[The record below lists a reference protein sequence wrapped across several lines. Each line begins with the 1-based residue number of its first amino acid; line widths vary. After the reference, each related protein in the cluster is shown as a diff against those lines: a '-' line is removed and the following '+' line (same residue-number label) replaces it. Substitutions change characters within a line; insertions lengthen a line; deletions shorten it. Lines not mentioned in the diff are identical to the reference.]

1 MSERVLHLHRHM
13 FRELSDADLV
23 QSVARRNKAAMEEL
37 FERHHERVHRI
48 LARLRSVDAVDVDDL
63 VQSTFIEVQRSAARY
78 SGQSAVGTWIVAIA
92 VNVMRHHVRGEVRY
106 RTALANRCREAPST
120 STTGSPFEECSNRQS
135 MARLAYAFDRLGRE
149 LKEAFLLCDVE
160 GLRGTEVARALDL
173 PEGTVW
179 RRLHE
184 ARMNLRRHLID
195 KEAP

>member
-1 MSERVLHLHRHM
+1 VLHIRHGGY
-13 FRELSDADLV
+13 RQLSDAELV
-23 QSVARRNKAAMEEL
+23 RSVGRGESEAMREL

-149 LKEAFLLCDVE
+149 QKEAFLLCDVE

>member
-23 QSVARRNKAAMEEL
+23 HAVARRENPAMEEL

-63 VQSTFIEVQRSAARY
+63 VQTTFLEVQRSAARY
-78 SGQSAVGTWIVAIA
+78 NGQSAVGTWIVAIA
-92 VNVMRHHVRGEVRY
+92 VNVMRHHVRKEVRY
-106 RTALANRCREAPST
+106 RTALVNRGREPPPVST
-120 STTGSPFEECSNRQS
+120 AGSPFDESSNRQA
-135 MARLAYAFDRLGRE
+135 MARLASGLDELSRE
-149 LKEAFLLCDVE
+149 QKEVFLLCDVE
-160 GLRGTEVARALDL
+160 GLRGTEVASALDL

-184 ARMNLRRHLID
+184 ARMSLRRHLVD

>member
-1 MSERVLHLHRHM
+1 MNERVLHLHGHTSRQ
-13 FRELSDADLV
+13 LSDVDLV
-23 QSVARRNKAAMEEL
+23 QAVARGDKAALEEL

-78 SGQSAVGTWIVAIA
+78 SGQSAVGTWIIGIA
-92 VNVMRHHVRGEVRY
+92 VNVMRHHVRKEVRY
-106 RTALANRCREAPST
+106 RTALANQGREVSRV
-120 STTGSPFEECSNRQS
+120 STTGSPFEECSNRQA
-135 MARLAYAFDRLGRE
+135 MVRLAHAFDRLGRE
-149 LKEAFLLCDVE
+149 QKEAFLLCDVE
-160 GLRGTEVARALDL
+160 GLQGTEVARALDL

-195 KEAP
+195 EEAP